1 MTKTQILSILESHKS
16 DFAARYGVKRIGI
29 FGSVARD
36 EASENSDVDVIAEM
50 YPSFQ
55 SLIELQSELEKEF
68 GAKVDLVTLHNNMR
82 PRFKERVLREA
93 IFV

>member
-1 MTKTQILSILESHKS
+1 MTKSQALSILESRKAE
-16 DFAARYGVKRIGI
+16 FAAHYGVERIGI

-36 EASENSDVDVIAEM
+36 EAAENSDIDVIAQM
-50 YPSFQ
+50 SPNFKAF
-55 SLIELQSELEKEF
+55 IELQDELEKEF

-82 PRFKERVLREA
+82 KRFKERILQEA